1 MRSGL
6 LFGNVVTR
14 RVVRGITMIFDDTG
28 RPLVAIY
35 ECWSDGEADVI
46 VSCLGAHGIPA
57 RVNSEVPHD
66 VLPLAVDG
74 LGKVEVLVAEEDV
87 EEAAFI
93 LRTRSG
99 YLEDENQDT
108 TGPD

>member
-1 MRSGL
+1 
-6 LFGNVVTR
+6 
-14 RVVRGITMIFDDTG
+14 MILDENG
-28 RPLVAIY
+28 QPMCVIY

-57 RVNSEVPHD
+57 RVNSEVPHN

-93 LRTRSG
+93 LRTRAG
-99 YLEDENQDT
+99 YLEDKNQDT
-108 TGPD
+108 TEPD